1 MSHAGHQVTQAGTRL
16 SSQCIAGVPQV
27 VEMEVRD
34 PDLLTGLS
42 PADCGIEVSAM
53 PRLPVLVDK
62 YQPVRAIERERERE
76 RVGVQWCCSSGRMAA
91 GKETMRIP
99 PLISV
104 VLVEGRRAW

>member
-1 MSHAGHQVTQAGTRL
+1 
-16 SSQCIAGVPQV
+16 
-27 VEMEVRD
+27 VEVEVRD
-34 PDLLTGLS
+34 PDLLAGLP

-62 YQPVRAIERERERE
+62 DQPVRAIE

-99 PLISV
+99 ALDFGGLS
-104 VLVEGRRAW
+104 